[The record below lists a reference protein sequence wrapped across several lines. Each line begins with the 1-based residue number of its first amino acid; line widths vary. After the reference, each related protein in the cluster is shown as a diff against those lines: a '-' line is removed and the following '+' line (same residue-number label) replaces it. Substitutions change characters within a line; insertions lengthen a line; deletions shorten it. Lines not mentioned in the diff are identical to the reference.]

1 MKKLSQWIL
10 ITGLLGSI
18 LTGCG
23 AKDAGNTTNETTLAQ
38 KEEQTNKE
46 QNTEKNVQNVEEEK
60 NENTI
65 VRKPEQNIVYQLNS
79 ETKEETAFLKNS
91 ENQPYSMYVLP
102 EFELTS
108 EEPGKDVLFLGSDA
122 QTFMRIELL
131 PTDID
136 WKVTEE
142 STKAQLESINED
154 VQTLKAPS
162 DEFFKNSIIMESSKD
177 NDIVTAYIIKNEKQ
191 PLKLMIFSQKDLDY
205 KDPFLQMGKT
215 IVFEQEKEK

>member
-23 AKDAGNTTNETTLAQ
+23 TEEAGNSTNGTTPAQ
-38 KEEQTNKE
+38 KEEQINKK
-46 QNTEKNVQNVEEEK
+46 QNTENEQTVEEEK
-60 NENTI
+60 NEDGI
-65 VRKPEQNIVYQLNS
+65 VRATEQNIVYKLNS

-102 EFELTS
+102 EFELTA
-108 EEPGKDVLFLGSDA
+108 EEPGKDVLFLGSNA

-131 PTDID
+131 PADID
-136 WKVTEE
+136 WKVLEE

-154 VQTLKAPS
+154 VQTLEAPS
-162 DEFFKNSIIMESSKD
+162 DEFFKDSIVMEASND

-205 KDPFLQMGKT
+205 KDPFIQMGKT
-215 IVFEQEKEK
+215 IVIEQEKE